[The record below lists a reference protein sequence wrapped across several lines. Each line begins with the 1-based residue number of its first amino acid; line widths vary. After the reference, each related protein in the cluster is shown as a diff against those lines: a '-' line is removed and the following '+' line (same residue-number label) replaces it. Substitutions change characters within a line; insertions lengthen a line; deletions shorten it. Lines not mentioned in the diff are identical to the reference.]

1 MVMRFV
7 LVALVVL
14 LARPTP
20 ADACSKRHQS
30 PFELFD
36 RAETV
41 ALVHVQRTPS
51 NSPKNIV
58 AGDVELSV
66 TRVLKGAKTKLI
78 IAKESE
84 TSCRASYVLG
94 TDALVLLGANG
105 FTVGAHDG
113 NLRDAAA
120 WAPVLDQWAQATDAA
135 GRVAVVVDAIA
146 GKHAKVSAEAIEF
159 LLDEPK
165 LLEAVTAEQTQR
177 IAKAAKVMP
186 KDWAITLLLARLRDP
201 SAPSKANVAAWA
213 RATRAFLATKQT
225 ETDVQKLAAII
236 EKPTRDADPRRAA
249 ALDRCERIHGVSL
262 SAFINYVSGTGSQA
276 QWKALADAC
285 RTGKSERG

>member
-1 MVMRFV
+1 MRL
-7 LVALVVL
+7 LVVAAVL

-20 ADACSKRHQS
+20 SDACSKPHQS

-36 RAETV
+36 LAETV
-41 ALVHVQRTPS
+41 AIVNVRKTPS
-51 NSPKNIV
+51 NSANQIV

-66 TRVLKGAKTKLI
+66 TRVLKGTQTKIL

-113 NLRDAAA
+113 HLREPAA
-120 WAPVLDQWAQATDAA
+120 WAPVLDRWAQATDAS
-135 GRVAVVVDAIA
+135 GRAAVVVDAIT
-146 GKHAKVSAEAIEF
+146 GNHAKVAAESIEF
-159 LLDEPK
+159 LIDEPK
-165 LLEAVTAEQTQR
+165 LLEAVTTEQIQR
-177 IAKAAKVMP
+177 IAKSAKAMP
-186 KDWAITLLLARLRDP
+186 RDWAITLLLARLRHP

-225 ETDVQKLAAII
+225 ETDVEKLAAVI
-236 EKPTRDADPRRAA
+236 EKPTRDADPRRVA

-262 SAFINYVSGTGSQA
+262 FAFINYVSGTGSQP

-285 RTGKSERG
+285 RTGKPAR

>member
-1 MVMRFV
+1 MRFV
-7 LVALVVL
+7 VFAFLLLV
-14 LARPTP
+14 RPTP
-20 ADACSKRHQS
+20 SEACSKRHQT

-41 ALVHVQRTPS
+41 ALVNVRKTPS
-51 NSPKNIV
+51 NSPKRIV

-84 TSCRASYVLG
+84 TECRASYVLG

-113 NLRDAAA
+113 HLREPAA
-120 WAPVLDQWAQATDAA
+120 WAPVLDQWAQATDSAA
-135 GRVAVVVDAIA
+135 RVAVVVDAITS
-146 GKHAKVSAEAIEF
+146 KHRGVTEEAMMF
-159 LLDEPK
+159 LLDEPA

-177 IAKAAKVMP
+177 IAKAAKAMP
-186 KDWAITLLLARLRDP
+186 RDWAITLLLARLRDP

-213 RATRAFLATKQT
+213 KATRAFLAVKQT

-249 ALDRCERIHGVSL
+249 ALDRCERVHGVSL
-262 SAFINYVSGTGSQA
+262 FAFINYVSGTGSEA
-276 QWKALADAC
+276 TWRALADAC
-285 RTGKSERG
+285 RTGKPLRD